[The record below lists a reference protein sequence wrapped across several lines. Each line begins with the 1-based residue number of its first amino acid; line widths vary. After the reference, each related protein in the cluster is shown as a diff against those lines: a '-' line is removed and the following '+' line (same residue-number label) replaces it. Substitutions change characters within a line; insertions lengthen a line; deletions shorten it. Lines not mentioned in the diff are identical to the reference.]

1 MEKKTTF
8 NPPPPLKLAFDA
20 RGTTS
25 QTINAP
31 YEGTKTT
38 LTIYSYRDTKVN
50 GKVTGSDLIDF
61 TTKITSDGNISNTWI
76 FTKKAV
82 NDALSYNLEIEIWPN
97 LGGARTGTITLTQAS
112 SGKTITINISQAAGV
127 IVQEYVFTG
136 PALSNIGFLADGGTQ
151 TVEVES
157 YILYSDGSKV
167 AEVPY
172 VYSKPTWLTVEIT
185 PKSQSVGN
193 TKYSVKVTAT
203 PNIGTT
209 GRRENLVLRQGAVEG
224 KELTF
229 VVSQEVP
236 DIKIELTLTNL
247 PTSSKIG
254 ALFGEGEVPNSNSSL
269 DYFAFSILGTSHKF
283 TYKKST
289 GLVVNLS
296 TPGETDIA
304 YIGDIIRLYTWNSN
318 SNKWVFRTRFAL
330 PSSDTT
336 ISVD

>member
-1 MEKKTTF
+1 ME
-8 NPPPPLKLAFDA
+8 NYNPPPLKLAFDA

-61 TTKITSDGNISNTWI
+61 TTRITSDADVSISDTWI

-82 NDALSYNLEIEIWPN
+82 NDALSYSLEIEIRPN

-136 PALSNIGFLADGGTQ
+136 PALSNIVFLADGGTH

-172 VYSKPTWLTVEIT
+172 VDSKPTWLTVEIT
-185 PKSQSVGN
+185 PKSQFVDN

-203 PNIGTT
+203 PNPGTT
-209 GRRENLVLRQGAVEG
+209 GRQENLVLRQGAVEG

-229 VVSQEVP
+229 VVSQGVS
-236 DIKIELTLTNL
+236 DIKIELTITNL
-247 PTSSKIG
+247 PTDGTG
-254 ALFGEGEVPNSNSSL
+254 ALFGEFEVPNSNSL
-269 DYFAFSILGTSHKF
+269 LGYFAFNILGTSHKF

-289 GLVVNLS
+289 GLVINLS

-304 YIGDIIRLYTWNSN
+304 YIGDIIKLYTWSSNSN
-318 SNKWVFRTRFAL
+318 SWVYRTKFAL

-336 ISVD
+336 IPAY

>member
-1 MEKKTTF
+1 ME
-8 NPPPPLKLAFDA
+8 NYNPPPLKLAFDA
-20 RGTTS
+20 RGAVS
-25 QTINAP
+25 QTIQAP
-31 YEGTKTT
+31 MEGTKTT

-61 TTKITSDGNISNTWI
+61 TTKITSDGNISDTWI

-82 NDALSYNLEIEIWPN
+82 NDALSYSLEIEISPN

-127 IVQEYVFTG
+127 IVQEYVLTG
-136 PALSNIGFLADGGTQ
+136 PSLSNIRFLADGGTQ

-157 YILYSDGSKV
+157 YVLYSDGSKV

-172 VYSKPTWLTVEIT
+172 VDSKPTWLTVEIT
-185 PKSQSVGN
+185 PKSQFVGN

-203 PNIGTT
+203 PNTGTT

-229 VVSQEVP
+229 VVSQGVP
-236 DIKIELTLTNL
+236 FTDIEIELTLTNL
-247 PTSSKIG
+247 PTDGTG
-254 ALFGEGEVPNSNSSL
+254 ALFGEFEVPNSNSAL

-289 GLVVNLS
+289 GLTINLS
-296 TPGETDIA
+296 TPGETDTA
-304 YIGDIIRLYTWNSN
+304 YIGDIIRLYTWDSN
-318 SNKWVFRTRFAL
+318 STRWVYRTQFAL

-336 ISVD
+336 IPAY

>member
-1 MEKKTTF
+1 ME
-8 NPPPPLKLAFDA
+8 NYNPPPLKLAFDA
-20 RGTTS
+20 RGATS

-61 TTKITSDGNISNTWI
+61 TTKITSDGNISDTWI

-82 NDALSYNLEIEIWPN
+82 NDALSYSLEIEIRPN

-127 IVQEYVFTG
+127 VQESVFTG
-136 PALSNIGFLADGGTQ
+136 PALSNIRFLADGGTQ

-172 VYSKPTWLTVEIT
+172 VDSKPTWVTVEIT
-185 PKSQSVGN
+185 PKSQIIGN
-193 TKYSVKVTAT
+193 TKYSVKVTAA
-203 PNIGTT
+203 PNTGTT
-209 GRRENLVLRQGAVEG
+209 IRQESLVLRQGAVEG
-224 KELTF
+224 KKLTF
-229 VVSQEVP
+229 VVSQGIPVM
-236 DIKIELTLTNL
+236 DIEIELTITNL
-247 PTSSKIG
+247 PTDGIG
-254 ALFGEGEVPNSNSSL
+254 ALFGEFEVPNSNSTL
-269 DYFAFSILGTSHKF
+269 KYFAFSIIGTSHKF

-289 GLVVNLS
+289 GLTINLS
-296 TPGETDIA
+296 TPGEIDTA
-304 YIGDIIRLYTWNSN
+304 HIGDIIWLYTWDFNSTR
-318 SNKWVFRTRFAL
+318 WVYRTQFAL

-336 ISVD
+336 IPTY

>member
-1 MEKKTTF
+1 MG
-8 NPPPPLKLAFDA
+8 A
-20 RGTTS
+20 TS

-61 TTKITSDGNISNTWI
+61 TTKITSDGNISDTWI

-82 NDALSYNLEIEIWPN
+82 NDALSYSLEIEIRPN

-112 SGKTITINISQAAGV
+112 SGKTLTINISQAAGV
-127 IVQEYVFTG
+127 IVQEYVLTG
-136 PALSNIGFLADGGTQ
+136 PTLSNLIFSAGGGTQ

-157 YILYSDGSKV
+157 YVLYTDGSKV

-172 VYSKPTWLTVEIT
+172 VDSKPTWLTVEIT
-185 PKSQSVGN
+185 PKSQLVGN
-193 TKYSVKVTAT
+193 TKYSVKVTAA
-203 PNIGTT
+203 PNTGTT

-229 VVSQEVP
+229 VVSQGIPVTDTE
-236 DIKIELTLTNL
+236 IELTITNL
-247 PTSSKIG
+247 PTNGTG
-254 ALFGEGEVPNSNSSL
+254 ALFGEFEVPNNSGSNSISG
-269 DYFAFSILGTSHKF
+269 YFAFSIIGTSHKF

-289 GLVVNLS
+289 GLTINLS

-304 YIGDIIRLYTWNSN
+304 YIGDIIKLYTWDSN
-318 SNKWVFRTRFAL
+318 STRWVYRTQFAL

-336 ISVD
+336 IPVPAY

>member
-1 MEKKTTF
+1 MNNENY
-8 NPPPPLKLAFDA
+8 NPLPLKLAFDA

-25 QTINAP
+25 QTINVP
-31 YEGTKTT
+31 YAGDKIP

-50 GKVTGSDLIDF
+50 GKVTGSDIIDF
-61 TTKITSDGNISNTWI
+61 TTKITSDVSVSDTWI

-82 NDALSYNLEIEIWPN
+82 NDALSYSLEIEISPN

-127 IVQEYVFTG
+127 IVQEYVLTG
-136 PALSNIGFLADGGTQ
+136 PSLSNIRFLANGGTQ

-157 YILYSDGSKV
+157 YVLYSDGSKV

-172 VYSKPTWLTVEIT
+172 VDSKPTWLTVEIT
-185 PKSQSVGN
+185 PKSQIIGN
-193 TKYSVKVTAT
+193 TKYLVKVTAA
-203 PNIGTT
+203 PNTGTT
-209 GRRENLVLRQGAVEG
+209 DRRENLVLRQGVVEG

-229 VVSQEVP
+229 VVSQGVP
-236 DIKIELTLTNL
+236 VTDIEIEIILTNL
-247 PTSSKIG
+247 PTNG
-254 ALFGEGEVPNSNSSL
+254 TGTLFGEFEAPSINSALSYL
-269 DYFAFSILGTSHKF
+269 AFNIIGTSHKF

-296 TPGETDIA
+296 TPGETDTA
-304 YIGDIIRLYTWNSN
+304 YIGDIVKVYTWDSN
-318 SNKWVFRTRFAL
+318 SARWIYRTQFAL

-336 ISVD
+336 IPVY

>member
-1 MEKKTTF
+1 MG
-8 NPPPPLKLAFDA
+8 A
-20 RGTTS
+20 TS

-61 TTKITSDGNISNTWI
+61 TTKITSDGNISDTWI

-82 NDALSYNLEIEIWPN
+82 NDALSYSLEIEIRPN

-112 SGKTITINISQAAGV
+112 SGKTLTINISQAAGV
-127 IVQEYVFTG
+127 IVQEYVLTG
-136 PALSNIGFLADGGTQ
+136 PTLSNLIFSAGGGTQ

-157 YILYSDGSKV
+157 YVLYTDGSKV

-172 VYSKPTWLTVEIT
+172 VDSKPTWLTVEIT
-185 PKSQSVGN
+185 PKSQLVGN
-193 TKYSVKVTAT
+193 TKYSVKVTAA
-203 PNIGTT
+203 PNTGTT

-229 VVSQEVP
+229 VVSQGIPVTDTE
-236 DIKIELTLTNL
+236 IELTITNL
-247 PTSSKIG
+247 PTNGTG
-254 ALFGEGEVPNSNSSL
+254 ALFGEFEVPNNSGSNSISG
-269 DYFAFSILGTSHKF
+269 YFAFSIIGTSHKL

-289 GLVVNLS
+289 GLAINLS

-304 YIGDIIRLYTWNSN
+304 YIGDIIKLYTWDSN
-318 SNKWVFRTRFAL
+318 STRWVYRTQFAL

-336 ISVD
+336 IPVPAY

>member
-1 MEKKTTF
+1 MENY
-8 NPPPPLKLAFDA
+8 NPLPSLKLAFDA
-20 RGTTS
+20 RGATS

-50 GKVTGSDLIDF
+50 GKVTGSDLMDF
-61 TTKITSDGNISNTWI
+61 TTKITSDGNISDTWI

-82 NDALSYNLEIEIWPN
+82 NDALSYSLEIEIWPN
-97 LGGARTGTITLTQAS
+97 LGGARTGTITLTQAL

-136 PALSNIGFLADGGTQ
+136 PALSSIILSADGGTR

-172 VYSKPTWLTVEIT
+172 VDSKPTWLTVEIT
-185 PKSQSVGN
+185 PKSQIIGN
-193 TKYSVKVTAT
+193 TKYSVKVTAA
-203 PNIGTT
+203 PNTGTT
-209 GRRENLVLRQGAVEG
+209 SRQENLVLRQGAVEG

-229 VVSQEVP
+229 VVSQGIP
-236 DIKIELTLTNL
+236 DIEIELTITNL
-247 PTSSKIG
+247 PADGTG
-254 ALFGEGEVPNSNSSL
+254 ALFGEFEVPTNSNSTL
-269 DYFAFSILGTSHKF
+269 AYFAFHIMGTSHKF

-289 GLVVNLS
+289 GLVINLS
-296 TPGETDIA
+296 TPGKTDTA
-304 YIGDIIRLYTWNSN
+304 YIGDIIRLYILDPNST
-318 SNKWVFRTRFAL
+318 KWEYRTQFAL

-336 ISVD
+336 ISAY

>member
-1 MEKKTTF
+1 ME
-8 NPPPPLKLAFDA
+8 NYNPPPLKLAFDA
-20 RGTTS
+20 RGTAS

-31 YEGTKTT
+31 YGGTKTT

-50 GKVTGSDLIDF
+50 GKVTNSDLIDF
-61 TTKITSDGNISNTWI
+61 TTRITSDGNISDTWI

-82 NDALSYNLEIEIWPN
+82 NDALSYSLEIEISPN

-127 IVQEYVFTG
+127 IVQEYVLTG
-136 PALSNIGFLADGGTQ
+136 PTLSNIMFLADGGTQ

-157 YILYSDGSKV
+157 YVLYSDGSKV

-172 VYSKPTWLTVEIT
+172 VDSKPTWLTVEIT
-185 PKSQSVGN
+185 PKSQIIGN
-193 TKYSVKVTAT
+193 TKYSVKVTAA
-203 PNIGTT
+203 PNNGTT

-229 VVSQEVP
+229 DCSQGIPVT
-236 DIKIELTLTNL
+236 DIKIELTITNL
-247 PTSSKIG
+247 PTDGTG
-254 ALFGEGEVPNSNSSL
+254 ALFGEFEVPNSNSVL
-269 DYFAFSILGTSHKF
+269 NYFAFSILGTSHKF

-289 GLVVNLS
+289 GLAINLS
-296 TPGETDIA
+296 TPGETDTA
-304 YIGDIIRLYTWNSN
+304 YIGDIIRLYTWDSN
-318 SNKWVFRTRFAL
+318 STRWVYRTQFAL

-336 ISVD
+336 IPAY

>member
-1 MEKKTTF
+1 ME
-8 NPPPPLKLAFDA
+8 NYNPPLKLAFDA
-20 RGTTS
+20 RGATS

-61 TTKITSDGNISNTWI
+61 TTKITSDGNISDTWI

-82 NDALSYNLEIEIWPN
+82 NDALSYSLEIEIRPN
-97 LGGARTGTITLTQAS
+97 LDEARTGTITLTQAS
-112 SGKTITINISQAAGV
+112 SGKTITINISQATGI
-127 IVQEYVFTG
+127 IVQEYVFTS
-136 PALSNIGFLADGGTQ
+136 PASNIMFLADGGTR

-172 VYSKPTWLTVEIT
+172 VDSKPTWLTVEII
-185 PKSQSVGN
+185 PKSQTIGN
-193 TKYSVKVTAT
+193 TKYSVKVTAA
-203 PNIGTT
+203 PNIETT

-229 VVSQEVP
+229 VVSQGIP
-236 DIKIELTLTNL
+236 ITDIEIELTITNL
-247 PTSSKIG
+247 PTNGTG
-254 ALFGEGEVPNSNSSL
+254 ALFGEFEVPNSNSEIN
-269 DYFAFSILGTSHKF
+269 YFAFSILGTSHKF

-289 GLVVNLS
+289 GLVINLS
-296 TPGETDIA
+296 TPGETDTA
-304 YIGDIIRLYTWNSN
+304 HIGDIIKLYTWDSN
-318 SNKWVFRTRFAL
+318 STGWVYQTQFAL

-336 ISVD
+336 IQVS

>member
-1 MEKKTTF
+1 ME
-8 NPPPPLKLAFDA
+8 NYNPPLKLAFDA
-20 RGTTS
+20 RGATS

-61 TTKITSDGNISNTWI
+61 TTKITSDGNISDTWI

-82 NDALSYNLEIEIWPN
+82 NDALSYSLEIEIRPN

-136 PALSNIGFLADGGTQ
+136 PALSNIMFLADGGTQ

-172 VYSKPTWLTVEIT
+172 VDSKPTWLTVEIT
-185 PKSQSVGN
+185 PKSQIIGN
-193 TKYSVKVTAT
+193 TKYSVKVTAA
-203 PNIGTT
+203 PNTGTT

-229 VVSQEVP
+229 VVSQGIPVT
-236 DIKIELTLTNL
+236 DTSKIELTITNL
-247 PTSSKIG
+247 PTDGTG
-254 ALFGEGEVPNSNSSL
+254 ALFGEFEVPNSNSAL
-269 DYFAFSILGTSHKF
+269 GYFAFSILGTSHKF

-289 GLVVNLS
+289 GLAINLS
-296 TPGETDIA
+296 TPGETDTA
-304 YIGDIIRLYTWNSN
+304 YIGDIIRLYTWDSN
-318 SNKWVFRTRFAL
+318 STRWVYRTQFAL

-336 ISVD
+336 IPAY

>member
-1 MEKKTTF
+1 ME
-8 NPPPPLKLAFDA
+8 NYNPPLKLAFDA
-20 RGTTS
+20 RGATS

-61 TTKITSDGNISNTWI
+61 TTKITSDGNISDTWI

-82 NDALSYNLEIEIWPN
+82 NDALSYSLEIEIRPN

-136 PALSNIGFLADGGTQ
+136 PALSNIIFLAGGGTR

-172 VYSKPTWLTVEIT
+172 VDSKPTWLTVEIT
-185 PKSQSVGN
+185 PKSQFVGN
-193 TKYSVKVTAT
+193 TKYSVKVTAA
-203 PNIGTT
+203 PNTGTT

-229 VVSQEVP
+229 VVSQEVLVT
-236 DIKIELTLTNL
+236 DIIELTITNL
-247 PTSSKIG
+247 PTDGTG
-254 ALFGEGEVPNSNSSL
+254 ALFGEFEVPHNSAL
-269 DYFAFSILGTSHKF
+269 GYFAFSILGSSHKF

-289 GLVVNLS
+289 GLVINLS
-296 TPGETDIA
+296 TPGETDTA
-304 YIGDIIRLYTWNSN
+304 YIGDIIRLYTWDSN
-318 SNKWVFRTRFAL
+318 STRWVYRTQFAL

-336 ISVD
+336 IPAY

>member
-1 MEKKTTF
+1 ME
-8 NPPPPLKLAFDA
+8 NYNPPLKLAFDA
-20 RGTTS
+20 RGVTS

-50 GKVTGSDLIDF
+50 GKGTGSDLIDF
-61 TTKITSDGNISNTWI
+61 TTKITSDGNISDTWI

-82 NDALSYNLEIEIWPN
+82 NDALSYSLEIEIRPN

-112 SGKTITINISQAAGV
+112 SEKTITINIFQAAGV

-136 PALSNIGFLADGGTQ
+136 PALSNIMFSADGGTQ

-172 VYSKPTWLTVEIT
+172 VDSKPTWLTVEII
-185 PKSQSVGN
+185 PKSQIIGN
-193 TKYSVKVTAT
+193 TKYSVKVTAA
-203 PNIGTT
+203 PNTGTT

-229 VVSQEVP
+229 VVSQGIPVT
-236 DIKIELTLTNL
+236 DIEIELTITNL
-247 PTSSKIG
+247 PTDGTG
-254 ALFGEGEVPNSNSSL
+254 ALFGEFESPNSNSTRV
-269 DYFAFSILGTSHKF
+269 YFAFSIIGTSHKF

-289 GLVVNLS
+289 GLAINLS
-296 TPGETDIA
+296 TPGEIDTA
-304 YIGDIIRLYTWNSN
+304 YIGDIIKLYTWDSN
-318 SNKWVFRTRFAL
+318 STRWVYRTQFAL

-336 ISVD
+336 IPAY

>member
-1 MEKKTTF
+1 ME
-8 NPPPPLKLAFDA
+8 NYNPPPLKLAFDA
-20 RGTTS
+20 RGATS

-61 TTKITSDGNISNTWI
+61 TTKITSDGNISDTWI

-82 NDALSYNLEIEIWPN
+82 NDALSYSLEIEIRPN

-136 PALSNIGFLADGGTQ
+136 PAISSIMFLADGGTQ

-172 VYSKPTWLTVEIT
+172 VDSKPTWLTVEII
-185 PKSQSVGN
+185 PKSQIIGN
-193 TKYSVKVTAT
+193 TKYSVKVTAA
-203 PNIGTT
+203 PNTGTT

-229 VVSQEVP
+229 VVSQRIPVT
-236 DIKIELTLTNL
+236 DIEEIELTITNL
-247 PTSSKIG
+247 PTDGTG
-254 ALFGEGEVPNSNSSL
+254 ALFGEFEFPNSNSAL
-269 DYFAFSILGTSHKF
+269 GYFAFSILGTSHKF

-289 GLVVNLS
+289 GLAINLS
-296 TPGETDIA
+296 TPGETDTA
-304 YIGDIIRLYTWNSN
+304 YIGDIIRLYTWDSN
-318 SNKWVFRTRFAL
+318 STRWVYRTQFAL

-336 ISVD
+336 IPAY

>member
-1 MEKKTTF
+1 ME
-8 NPPPPLKLAFDA
+8 NYNPPPLKLAFDA
-20 RGTTS
+20 RGATS

-50 GKVTGSDLIDF
+50 GKGTGSDLIDF
-61 TTKITSDGNISNTWI
+61 TTKITSDGNISDTWI
-76 FTKKAV
+76 FIKKAV
-82 NDALSYNLEIEIWPN
+82 NDALSYSLEIEIRPN

-136 PALSNIGFLADGGTQ
+136 PALSNIRFSADGGTR

-172 VYSKPTWLTVEIT
+172 VDSKPTWLTVEIT
-185 PKSQSVGN
+185 PKSQIIGN
-193 TKYSVKVTAT
+193 TKYSVKVTAA
-203 PNIGTT
+203 PNNGTT

-229 VVSQEVP
+229 VVSQRIPVT
-236 DIKIELTLTNL
+236 DIEIELTITNL
-247 PTSSKIG
+247 PTDGTG
-254 ALFGEGEVPNSNSSL
+254 ALFGEFEVPNSNSGLGYLS
-269 DYFAFSILGTSHKF
+269 FSIIGTSSKF

-289 GLVVNLS
+289 GLVINLS
-296 TPGETDIA
+296 TPGETDTA

-318 SNKWVFRTRFAL
+318 STRWVYRTQFAL

-336 ISVD
+336 IPAY

>member
-1 MEKKTTF
+1 ME
-8 NPPPPLKLAFDA
+8 NYNPPPLKLAFDA
-20 RGTTS
+20 RGATS

-61 TTKITSDGNISNTWI
+61 TTKITSDGNISDTWI

-82 NDALSYNLEIEIWPN
+82 NDALSYSLEIEIRPN

-112 SGKTITINISQAAGV
+112 SGKTITINISQATGV

-136 PALSNIGFLADGGTQ
+136 PALSNIRFSTDGGTQ

-172 VYSKPTWLTVEIT
+172 VDSKPTWLTVEIT
-185 PKSQSVGN
+185 PKSQFVGN

-229 VVSQEVP
+229 VVSQGIPVT
-236 DIKIELTLTNL
+236 DIEIELTITNL
-247 PTSSKIG
+247 PTDETG
-254 ALFGEGEVPNSNSSL
+254 ALFGEFEVPNSNSVL
-269 DYFAFSILGTSHKF
+269 EYFAFSIQGTSHKF

-289 GLVVNLS
+289 GLTINLS
-296 TPGETDIA
+296 TPGETDTA
-304 YIGDIIRLYTWNSN
+304 YIGDIIRLYTWDSN
-318 SNKWVFRTRFAL
+318 STRWVYRTQFAL
-330 PSSDTT
+330 PSIDTT
-336 ISVD
+336 IPAY

>member
-1 MEKKTTF
+1 MENY
-8 NPPPPLKLAFDA
+8 NPHPLKLAFDA
-20 RGTTS
+20 RGATS

-31 YEGTKTT
+31 YGGTKTT

-50 GKVTGSDLIDF
+50 GKVTNSDLIDF
-61 TTKITSDGNISNTWI
+61 TTRITSDGNISDTWI

-82 NDALSYNLEIEIWPN
+82 NDALSYSLEIEIRPN

-127 IVQEYVFTG
+127 IVQEYVLTG
-136 PALSNIGFLADGGTQ
+136 PTIPDIIFLAAGGTQ

-157 YILYSDGSKV
+157 YALYSDGSKV

-172 VYSKPTWLTVEIT
+172 VDSKPTWLTVEIT
-185 PKSQSVGN
+185 PKSQFVGN

-203 PNIGTT
+203 PNTGTT
-209 GRRENLVLRQGAVEG
+209 GRQENLVLRQGAVEG

-229 VVSQEVP
+229 VVSQGVP
-236 DIKIELTLTNL
+236 VTDITIELTLTNL
-247 PTSSKIG
+247 PTDGTG
-254 ALFGEGEVPNSNSSL
+254 ALFGEFEVPNSNSL
-269 DYFAFSILGTSHKF
+269 LGYFAFSILGTSHKF

-296 TPGETDIA
+296 TPGETDTA
-304 YIGDIIRLYTWNSN
+304 YIGDVVKLYTWDSN
-318 SNKWVFRTRFAL
+318 STRWVYRTQFAL

-336 ISVD
+336 IPAY